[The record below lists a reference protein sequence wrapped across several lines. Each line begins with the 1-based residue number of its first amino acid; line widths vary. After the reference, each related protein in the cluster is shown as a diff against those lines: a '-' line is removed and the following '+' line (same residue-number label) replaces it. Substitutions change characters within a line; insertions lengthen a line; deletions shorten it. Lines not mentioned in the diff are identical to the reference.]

1 MPGAFTTGV
10 SSTDDSDDYQSAVDV
25 SSPPSEDDEPQTP
38 QLNRFRASA
47 MNAYIDQ
54 TPRESIDHATVRGR

>member
-25 SSPPSEDDEPQTP
+25 SSPPSDDDEPHTP
-38 QLNRFRASA
+38 QQNGSIGFA
-47 MNAYIDQ
+47 DQ